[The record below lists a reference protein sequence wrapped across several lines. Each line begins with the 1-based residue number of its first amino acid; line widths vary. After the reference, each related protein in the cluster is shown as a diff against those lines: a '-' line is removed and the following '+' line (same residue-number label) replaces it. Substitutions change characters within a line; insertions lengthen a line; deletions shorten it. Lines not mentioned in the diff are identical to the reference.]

1 VDYSQECLLFPFPI
15 SEDAADEE
23 MVSCWNHTRPK
34 AGRVFEGRYLTYT
47 STVEHA
53 EIPARNPTG
62 TVRSNKFGGVLRA
75 ISCSSLPPSHPT
87 SYASWCF

>member
-1 VDYSQECLLFPFPI
+1 MFPFPI

-62 TVRSNKFGGVLRA
+62 TVRSNKFGGILRA